1 MADKMKNKKSFLAK
15 NKKAQIN
22 IFVVIAI
29 LIVTALALVLFLY
42 HRQSISITPSNP
54 EEPDNYISQCTGKA
68 LGDAVSIMLDNEGYI
83 GGYANF
89 SFEYEEIPYWC
100 YTPNNYARCTP
111 LAPMTIEHFETEIEK
126 EIKPKVEEC
135 FSSLKTS
142 LEKKGYSVKMSPM
155 HNFSVEMMPSKVSLS
170 ISRDFIAE
178 KSGEPRKFN
187 KFSSQINSPLYLL
200 AVTSHEIMR
209 QEITFCN
216 ADTLA
221 LMRGNSRLT
230 IEKFTTG
237 NDNKIYTIKDT
248 LSEKEWKIAFRN
260 CVLPTPA

>member
-1 MADKMKNKKSFLAK
+1 MKSKIFLQNK
-15 NKKAQIN
+15 NKKAQIT

-42 HRQSISITPSNP
+42 SRQSISITPSNP
-54 EEPDNYISQCTGKA
+54 EEPDNYISQCAGKS
-68 LGDAVSIMLDNEGYI
+68 LGDAVNVMVENGGYI
-83 GGYANF
+83 NGYANF

-100 YTPNNYARCTP
+100 YTPYYHIRCTP
-111 LAPMTIEHFETEIEK
+111 LAPMTIEHFETQIEK

-142 LEKKGYSVKMSPM
+142 LEKKGYIVKMSPM
-155 HNFSVEMMPSKVSLS
+155 HNFSVSIMPSKVSLS

-221 LMRGNSRLT
+221 LMRGNSRILLNR
-230 IEKFTTG
+230 FTTG
-237 NDNKIYTIKDT
+237 DDNKVYTIEDT